1 LSPKELAALAK
12 QQELD
17 AQKANAVQ
25 TPPAE
30 TQPTAPQ
37 AAEAQPVETVAF
49 KEKTPEELAKM
60 GIAER
65 MSYDHQKQLHQQ
77 NQKKASASTATP
89 SQDISTISMNP
100 AAKSSGKTLE
110 QGKSITDVMSADAA
124 PKTSAQTPPSDK
136 GEQTDYAK
144 LVSDGVKA
152 DKAGFG
158 KPAATAAPAVPQ
170 EVKKT
175 PEQLIEDA
183 YKEPLKGLNEYIK
196 EFEAKKNEL
205 KEQDEVARRRSG
217 SMRMIAGISDGLSA
231 LANLVGVAGV
241 NGVHASNQ
249 TLQGASAPLAQRLE
263 AARLERKSDLKDVSD
278 RLDAYKAQRDNLNL
292 QKGTSLAELEVK
304 REEAKAAAEAAG
316 VKNQIDWMKFL
327 LGEDNENKRHAATL
341 VSNAQEGE
349 ADRASSER
357 IAAIRAQ
364 ASGKE
369 PWKFSVDGQ
378 EYIGQADETT
388 VAKVFNLLPEDVRA
402 QYGKWTGDQF
412 TGKRQQPTK
421 EEMMIAIGMNL
432 ENEDFKKAMGEKYK
446 SRISNGGK
454 TSDNAA
460 QDELDNIQQSDI

>member
-1 LSPKELAALAK
+1 MGNT
-12 QQELD
+12 
-17 AQKANAVQ
+17 NA
-25 TPPAE
+25 TGTLLEP
-30 TQPTAPQ
+30 
-37 AAEAQPVETVAF
+37 F

-60 GIAER
+60 NIAEK

-77 NQKKASASTATP
+77 NQTSTQDTP
-89 SQDISTISMNP
+89 SDN
-100 AAKSSGKTLE
+100 E
-110 QGKSITDVMSADAA
+110 D
-124 PKTSAQTPPSDK
+124 
-136 GEQTDYAK
+136 QTDFAK
-144 LVSDGVKA
+144 LISDGVKEG
-152 DKAGFG
+152 KAGFG
-158 KPAATAAPAVPQ
+158 KPAPAVPQ

-196 EFEAKKNEL
+196 EFETKKNEL

-241 NGVHASNQ
+241 NGAHASNQ

-263 AARLERKSDLKDVSD
+263 AARQERKSDLKDVSD

-292 QKGTSLAELEVK
+292 QKGTSLAELELK

-316 VKNQIDWMKFL
+316 TKNQIDWMKFL
-327 LGEDNENKRHAATL
+327 LGEDNENKRHVATL
-341 VSNAQEGE
+341 QSNALEGE
-349 ADRASSER
+349 ADRESAER
-357 IAAIRAQ
+357 IAVIRAQ

-369 PWKFSVDGQ
+369 PWKFSVGGQ
-378 EYIGQADETT
+378 EYDFGQADETT
-388 VAKVFNLLPEDVRA
+388 VAEVFSLLPEDVRS

-412 TGKRQQPTK
+412 SGKRQDPTK

-432 ENEDFKKAMGEKYK
+432 DNENFKKAVGEKYK

-454 TSDNAA
+454 TSGNAA
-460 QDELDNIQQSDI
+460 QDELDNI